1 MALQSFFGLFA
12 LTGIAWLL
20 SERRRAVS
28 LRIIAVGLG
37 LQLVLAWAMLNLA
50 PVQQFFLLLNNAVA
64 SLESATVAGSS
75 FVFGYLGGGPLPFDE
90 KAGAS
95 TFIFAFRGLP
105 VVLVMSALSALF
117 FYWRVL
123 PVVVRWFA
131 WAVKRTMGIGGPA
144 GLSVAANVFVGM
156 VEAPLLIR
164 PYLKEMTRSEIFMVM
179 TAGLA
184 TIAGTVM
191 VLYSSILSH
200 VIPGAMGHILAASII
215 SAPAAIMVSQIM
227 VPETEKPT
235 MGDMVPPSEAKS
247 AMDAITRGTAD
258 GMALLINIV
267 AMLVVLVALVDIVN
281 QALGYLVVTASG
293 PLTLQMIFGVLMAPL
308 VWLMGIP
315 WSEAQTAGQLMGVKT
330 ALNELI
336 AYIQMSRLPET
347 ALSPKSRLIMTYAM
361 CGFANFGSMGIMIGG
376 MSAMAPERRDV
387 ILPLG
392 FKSIVSGTL
401 ATMITGAVAGV
412 VG

>member
-1 MALQSFFGLFA
+1 MAFQSIVGLLA

-20 SERRRAVS
+20 SERRSAVS
-28 LRIIAVGLG
+28 LRVIAVGLG
-37 LQLVLAWAMLNLA
+37 LQLVLAWLMLNLA
-50 PVQQFFLLLNNAVA
+50 PVQNFFLLLNNAVTA
-64 SLESATVAGSS
+64 LESATVAGSS

-105 VVLVMSALSALF
+105 VVLVMSALSSLF
-117 FYWRVL
+117 FYWRIL
-123 PVVVRWFA
+123 PVVVRGFA
-131 WAVKRTMGIGGPA
+131 WALNRTMGIGGPA
-144 GLSVAANVFVGM
+144 GLSVAANIFVGM

-164 PYLKEMTRSEIFMVM
+164 PYLKVMTRSEIFMVM
-179 TAGLA
+179 TAGMA

-200 VIPGAMGHILAASII
+200 AIPGAMGHILTASII
-215 SAPAAIMVSQIM
+215 SAPAAIMVSQII

-235 MGDMVPPSEAKS
+235 MGDVVPPSEAQS
-247 AMDAITRGTAD
+247 SMDAITRGTAD

-267 AMLVVLVALVDIVN
+267 AMLLVLVALVDIVN
-281 QALGYLVVTASG
+281 QALGYLLVTASG

-392 FKSIVSGTL
+392 FKSIVSGTI

>member
-12 LTGIAWLL
+12 LTAIAWLF
-20 SERRRAVS
+20 SESKRAVS
-28 LRIIAVGLG
+28 FRIIAVGLG
-37 LQLVLAWAMLNLA
+37 LQIALAWAMLNLA
-50 PVQQFFLLLNNAVA
+50 PVQEFFLLLNRAVT

-90 KAGAS
+90 KPGAS

-105 VVLVMSALSALF
+105 VVLVMSALSSLF

-123 PVVVRWFA
+123 PVVVRGFA
-131 WAVKRTMGIGGPA
+131 WALKRTMGIGGPA
-144 GLSVAANVFVGM
+144 GLSVAANIFVGM

-179 TAGLA
+179 TAGMA

-191 VLYSSILSH
+191 VLYSSILSR
-200 VIPGAMGHILAASII
+200 VVPGAMGHILTASII

-227 VPETEKPT
+227 IPETGKPT
-235 MGDMVPPSEAKS
+235 MGDVVPPSEAQS
-247 AMDAITRGTAD
+247 SMDAVTRGTSD
-258 GMALLINIV
+258 GINLLINIV
-267 AMLVVLVALVDIVN
+267 AMLLVLVALVDIAN
-281 QALGYLVVTASG
+281 QTLGYFFNTSAG
-293 PLTLQMIFGVLMAPL
+293 PLTLQMTLGVLMAPL

-315 WSEAQTAGQLMGVKT
+315 WGEAQTAGQLMGLKT

-336 AYIQMSRLPET
+336 AYLQMAGLPET

-361 CGFANFGSMGIMIGG
+361 CGFANFGSMGIMLGG
-376 MSAMAPERRDV
+376 LSAMAPERRDV
-387 ILPLG
+387 IVPLG
-392 FKSIVSGTL
+392 FKSIVSGTI
-401 ATMITGAVAGV
+401 ATMITGAV
-412 VG
+412 VGLVG

>member
-12 LTGIAWLL
+12 LTGIAWLF

-28 LRIIAVGLG
+28 VRIIAVGLG
-37 LQLVLAWAMLNLA
+37 MQIVLAWALLHFA
-50 PVQQFFLLLNNAVA
+50 PIQDFFLLLNRAVT

-75 FVFGYLGGGPLPFDE
+75 FVFGYLGGGQVPFDITP
-90 KAGAS
+90 GAS

-105 VVLVMSALSALF
+105 VVLVMSALSSLF
-117 FYWRVL
+117 FYWRIL
-123 PVVVRWFA
+123 PVVVHGFA
-131 WAVKRTMGIGGPA
+131 WALKRTTGIGGPA
-144 GLSVAANVFVGM
+144 GLSVGANIFVGM

-164 PYLKEMTRSEIFMVM
+164 PYLKNMTRSEIFMVM
-179 TAGLA
+179 TAGMA

-191 VLYSSILSH
+191 VLYSTILSK
-200 VIPGAMGHILAASII
+200 VIPGAMGHILTASII
-215 SAPAAIMVSQIM
+215 SAPASIMVAQIM

-235 MGDMVPPSEAKS
+235 MGDTVPPSEARS
-247 AMDAITRGTAD
+247 PMDAITRGTSD
-258 GMALLINIV
+258 GVALLINIV
-267 AMLVVLVALVDIVN
+267 ALLLVLVALVDIVN

-293 PLTLQMIFGVLMAPL
+293 PLTLQMIFGTLMAPL

-315 WSEAQTAGQLMGVKT
+315 WSEAHTAGQLMGVKT

-336 AYIQMSRLPET
+336 AYIQMAQLPET

-387 ILPLG
+387 IVPLG
-392 FKSIVSGTL
+392 LKSIVSGTL
-401 ATMITGAVAGV
+401 ATMITGAV
-412 VG
+412 VGFTG

>member
-1 MALQSFFGLFA
+1 MAFQSIFGLFA

-20 SERRRAVS
+20 SERRMAVS

-37 LQLVLAWAMLNLA
+37 LQLVLAWVMLNLA
-50 PVQQFFLLLNNAVA
+50 PVQNFFLLLNNAVTA
-64 SLESATVAGSS
+64 LESATVAGSS

-105 VVLVMSALSALF
+105 VVLVMSALSSLF
-117 FYWRVL
+117 FYWGIL
-123 PVVVRWFA
+123 PVIVRGFA
-131 WAVKRTMGIGGPA
+131 WALNRTMGIGGPA
-144 GLSVAANVFVGM
+144 GLSVAANVLVGM

-164 PYLKEMTRSEIFMVM
+164 PYLKIMTRSEIFMVM

-184 TIAGTVM
+184 GVAGTVM

-200 VIPGAMGHILAASII
+200 VIPGAMGHILTVSII
-215 SAPAAIMVSQIM
+215 TAPGAIMVSLIM
-227 VPETEKPT
+227 IPETEKPT
-235 MGDMVPPSEAKS
+235 MGETVPPSEAKS
-247 AMDAITRGTAD
+247 SMDAITIGTAE
-258 GMALLINIV
+258 GVALLINIV
-267 AMLVVLVALVDIVN
+267 AMLLVLVALVDIVN
-281 QALGYLVVTASG
+281 QALGYLLVTASG
-293 PLTLQMIFGVLMAPL
+293 PLTLQMIFGALMAPL

-315 WSEAQTAGQLMGVKT
+315 WSEAHTAGQLMGVKT

-401 ATMITGAVAGV
+401 STMIAGAVVGV

>member
-1 MALQSFFGLFA
+1 MARQSFFGLFA
-12 LTGIAWLL
+12 LTGIAWLF
-20 SERRRAVS
+20 SESKRIVS
-28 LRIIAVGLG
+28 FRIIAVGLG
-37 LQLVLAWAMLNLA
+37 LQIVLAWAMLHLA
-50 PVQQFFLLLNNAVA
+50 PVQEFFLLLNRAVT

-75 FVFGYLGGGPLPFDE
+75 FVFGYLGGGQIPFDE

-105 VVLVMSALSALF
+105 VVLVMSALSSLF

-123 PVVVRWFA
+123 PVVVRGFA
-131 WAVKRTMGIGGPA
+131 WALKRTMGIGGPA
-144 GLSVAANVFVGM
+144 GLSVAANIFVGM

-164 PYLKEMTRSEIFMVM
+164 PYIKDMTRSEMFMVM
-179 TAGLA
+179 TAGMA

-191 VLYSSILSH
+191 VLYSSILSR
-200 VIPGAMGHILAASII
+200 VIPGGMGHILNASII

-227 VPETEKPT
+227 IPETRKPT
-235 MGDMVPPSEAKS
+235 MGDVVPPSEAQS
-247 AMDAITRGTAD
+247 SMDAVTRGTSE
-258 GMALLINIV
+258 GITLLINIV
-267 AMLVVLVALVDIVN
+267 AMLLVLVALVDIVN
-281 QALGYLVVTASG
+281 QSLGYFVNTTAG
-293 PLTLQMIFGVLMAPL
+293 PLTLQMILGTLMAPL

-336 AYIQMSRLPET
+336 AYLQMARLPET

-376 MSAMAPERRDV
+376 LGAMAPERRDIIV
-387 ILPLG
+387 PLG
-392 FKSIVSGTL
+392 FKSIISGTI
-401 ATMITGAVAGV
+401 ATMITGAV
-412 VG
+412 VGLVG

>member
-1 MALQSFFGLFA
+1 MAFQSFFGLIA
-12 LTGIAWLL
+12 LTGIAFLF

-28 LRIIAVGLG
+28 LRIIIIGLG
-37 LQLVLAWAMLNLA
+37 LQLALAWGMLNLA
-50 PVQQFFLLLNNAVA
+50 PVQQFFLLLNTAVT

-95 TFIFAFRGLP
+95 TFIFAFRGLT
-105 VVLVMSALSALF
+105 VVLVMSALSSLF

-123 PVVVRWFA
+123 PVIVHGFA
-131 WAVKRTMGIGGPA
+131 WALKRTMGIGGPA
-144 GLSVAANVFVGM
+144 GLSVAANIFVGM

-179 TAGLA
+179 TAGMA

-200 VIPGAMGHILAASII
+200 VIPGAMGHILTASII

-235 MGDMVPPSEAKS
+235 MGDKVPPSEAQS
-247 AMDAITRGTAD
+247 SMDAITRGASD
-258 GMALLINIV
+258 GVALLINIV
-267 AMLVVLVALVDIVN
+267 AMLLVLVALVDIVN
-281 QALGYLVVTASG
+281 QVLGYMLTTASG
-293 PLTLQMIFGVLMAPL
+293 PLTLQTIFGVLMAPL

-336 AYIQMSRLPET
+336 AYLQMSQLPET

-376 MSAMAPERRDV
+376 LGAMAPERRDV

-392 FKSIVSGTL
+392 LKSIVSGTI
-401 ATMITGAVAGV
+401 ATMITGAVVGV